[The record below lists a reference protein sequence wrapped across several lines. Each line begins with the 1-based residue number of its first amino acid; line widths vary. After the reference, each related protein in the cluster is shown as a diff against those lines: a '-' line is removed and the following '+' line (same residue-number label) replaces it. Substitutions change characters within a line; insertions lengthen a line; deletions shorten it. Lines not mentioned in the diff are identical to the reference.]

1 LFLQGKLYKR
11 KKGYARH
18 ADAKHCRRLKSGL
31 RVPAVAGV
39 SGPCGLKMPLRG
51 RRRIRHCGILEPAMF
66 STSERGWNIPER
78 RLQKS
83 VKNDQRL
90 NVLGKA
96 LAVLQAVADHPQG
109 VGLPDLAAKLGLP
122 RQTVHRVLGQLRDSG
137 LLLRDPVRERF
148 SVGPRLVQL
157 ALAALGSN
165 NPWAPVRQ
173 VLQELVD
180 EVGETCNIGV
190 LEGLDYVYVDRIECQ
205 WPLRIHLEVGY
216 RTPANCIS
224 GGKVLLAYLEPQ
236 LRGRLLRSRK
246 LVARTSRSIARVTDL
261 EAELDKVRACGYGT
275 NDEENFD
282 GIVAVAVPIMDA
294 NGRVVAA
301 LTMHGP
307 LPRLTQEGCKAALP
321 RLRQA
326 AQDIARA
333 WGLT

>member
-1 LFLQGKLYKR
+1 MWYPWTGDRNFSAKR
-11 KKGYARH
+11 
-18 ADAKHCRRLKSGL
+18 
-31 RVPAVAGV
+31 
-39 SGPCGLKMPLRG
+39 
-51 RRRIRHCGILEPAMF
+51 
-66 STSERGWNIPER
+66 RGWDIPET
-78 RLQKS
+78 RLQRPTKD
-83 VKNDQRL
+83 DQRL

-148 SVGPRLVQL
+148 SVGPRLIQL
-157 ALAALGSN
+157 SLAALGSN
-165 NPWAPVRQ
+165 NPWAPVRA

-190 LEGLDYVYVDRIECQ
+190 LEGLDYVYIDRIECQ

-216 RTPANCIS
+216 RAPAHCIS
-224 GGKVLLAYLEPQ
+224 AGKVLLAYMEPE

-246 LVARTSRSIARVTDL
+246 LVARTPRSITRVSDL
-261 EAELDKVRACGYGT
+261 EAELEKVRTRGYGT

-282 GIVAVAVPIMDA
+282 GIVAAAVPIMDA
-294 NGRVVAA
+294 RGRVVAA

-307 LPRLTQEGCKAALP
+307 LPRLTAETCEATVP

-326 AQDIARA
+326 AQRIATA
-333 WGLT
+333 WGLV

>member
-1 LFLQGKLYKR
+1 MWYYQAGETQPIR
-11 KKGYARH
+11 ETT
-18 ADAKHCRRLKSGL
+18 RL
-31 RVPAVAGV
+31 V
-39 SGPCGLKMPLRG
+39 
-51 RRRIRHCGILEPAMF
+51 
-66 STSERGWNIPER
+66 IPEP
-78 RLQKS
+78 RLQKPA
-83 VKNDQRL
+83 KDNPRL

-122 RQTVHRVLGQLRDSG
+122 RQTVHRVLTQLRDSG

-148 SVGPRLVQL
+148 SVGPRLIQL
-157 ALAALGSN
+157 SLAALGAN
-165 NPWAPVRQ
+165 NPWAPVRA

-190 LEGLDYVYVDRIECQ
+190 LEGLDYVYVDRIESK

-216 RTPANCIS
+216 KAAAHCIA

-246 LVARTSRSIARVTDL
+246 LASRTQHTITKVSDL
-261 EAELDKVRACGYGT
+261 EAEFEKIRARGYGT
-275 NDEENFD
+275 NNQENFD

-294 NGRVVAA
+294 HGRVVAA

-307 LPRLTQEGCKAALP
+307 LPRLTPEICEATVP

-326 AQDIARA
+326 AQRVASA
-333 WGLT
+333 WGLV